1 LIVGTKEGA
10 VHLYDLSSS
19 SLIESVDAHE
29 GAVWGLQVRPDKTGF
44 ATGSADKEV
53 KFWDFCLV
61 GTEGGKRLSISH
73 TRTLKMSDDVLAVC
87 HSPDG
92 RLIAVSLLDATV
104 KVFFTDSL
112 KFSLSLYGHKLPV
125 LSMDIASDST
135 IIATASADKSVKL
148 WGLDFGDCHRS
159 ILAHTDSVMGVKFS
173 WGTHYFFT
181 VSKDRNVKY
190 WDADAGSVITTL
202 EAGHHGEVWGLAVAK
217 YGAFVVTG
225 SHDRSLRVW
234 NKTDEQLFLE
244 EEREREMDDMFDR
257 VSGREGRDEGGVGSG
272 ALDGAG
278 DLIQQEEGE
287 EDAGGEV
294 GLAGAKTKDTLKAG
308 EKLLE
313 ALEVWAE
320 ERAALDAY
328 KIQVGRG
335 DKGVVAHKTSP
346 FIVALGDPDM
356 TPELYVLHVLERVR
370 ASSLEQALVVLPFVM
385 IENLLTCIASWS
397 EQV

>member
-1 LIVGTKEGA
+1 

-19 SLIESVDAHE
+19 SLIESVEAHE

-53 KFWDFCLV
+53 KFWDFCLI
-61 GTEGGKRLSISH
+61 GNDGGKRLSISH
-73 TRTLKMSDDVLAVC
+73 TRTLKMSDDVLAVV

-125 LSMDIASDST
+125 LSMDISSDST

-159 ILAHTDSVMGVKFS
+159 LLAHTDSVMGVKFS

-181 VSKDRNVKY
+181 VSKDKNVKY
-190 WDADAGSVITTL
+190 WDADAGSAITTL

-234 NKTDEQLFLE
+234 NKTDEQLFME
-244 EEREREMDDMFDR
+244 EEREREMDDMFER
-257 VSGREGRDEGGVGSG
+257 SAGRDGRDEGAIGSG

-278 DLIQQEEGE
+278 DLIGGGE
-287 EDAGGEV
+287 EREEDGGGEA
-294 GLAGAKTKDTLKAG
+294 GLAGAKSKDTLKAG
-308 EKLLE
+308 EKLFE
-313 ALEVWAE
+313 ALEIWAE
-320 ERAALDAY
+320 ERGNLEAWKLSIA
-328 KIQVGRG
+328 RG
-335 DKGVVAHKTSP
+335 DKGVVKPTVSP
-346 FIVALGDPDM
+346 FIVALGDADM

-370 ASSLEQALVVLPFVM
+370 ASDLEQALVVLPFVR
-385 IENLLTCIASWS
+385 IEDLLTCIASWS
-397 EQV
+397 EQVYQSQS